1 MHRSRLVISL
11 PLILQSECAPSN
23 LNIWQSTADEL
34 LSRRWWLVLVCCE
47 IKVPLAD
54 WWQVLVWCE
63 RKTLLAGCS
72 EQISVHLTAISQPAV
87 LYSTSQPTLFFCSPH
102 NEFNFNLNIPIWR
115 SYCCVLPFVIH
126 PFQQSK
132 RKEKTCSAVSNMLT
146 CQGCK
151 LSYCAGTN
159 NKILTLC
166 RRDLALVW
174 VKYSELYC
182 GLDFFYVL
190 FRLYTLSST
199 I

>member
-1 MHRSRLVISL
+1 M
-11 PLILQSECAPSN
+11 
-23 LNIWQSTADEL
+23 
-34 LSRRWWLVLVCCE
+34 
-47 IKVPLAD
+47 
-54 WWQVLVWCE
+54 
-63 RKTLLAGCS
+63 
-72 EQISVHLTAISQPAV
+72 HLTAISQPAV

-182 GLDFFYVL
+182 GLDFFMSFSDSIHYHPPFKSCVSCAFHRQQCRYNNSSQQL
-190 FRLYTLSST
+190 RYYLSASWT
-199 I
+199 